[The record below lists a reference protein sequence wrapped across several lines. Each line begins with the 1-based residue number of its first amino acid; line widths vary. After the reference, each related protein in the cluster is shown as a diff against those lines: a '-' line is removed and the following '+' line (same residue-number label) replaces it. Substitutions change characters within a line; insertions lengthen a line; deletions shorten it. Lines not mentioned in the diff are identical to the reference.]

1 MTSPPEKS
9 DDSKIVDILGYF
21 WSLNEADQ
29 KQVLE
34 ILNQKK
40 STKKEKK
47 KNGARNKKSKFN

>member
-1 MTSPPEKS
+1 MISPPKKS
-9 DDSKIVDILGYF
+9 DNAKIVDILGYF

-40 STKKEKK
+40 PTKKEKK
-47 KNGARNKKSKFN
+47 K

>member
-1 MTSPPEKS
+1 MTSPPKKS
-9 DDSKIVDILGYF
+9 DDAKIVDILGYF

-40 STKKEKK
+40 PTKKEKK

>member
-40 STKKEKK
+40 PTKKEKTK
-47 KNGARNKKSKFN
+47 K